1 MILLKAVLLIL
12 LVLAVAIMVAIVYG
26 AYRWHVGTKVLRA
39 QLRATRVPIT
49 PATYDPR
56 ELEGLPLPVQ
66 RYFRA
71 VLTEGQP
78 IVAAVRVAHAGQFN
92 MDETHAKWRAFT
104 SDQLVITRRPGF
116 DWDARIRL
124 APGLHVFVHDAYVA
138 GEGFLHAALGG
149 LITVADLRGTPE
161 VAEGELLRFL
171 AEAAWYPTALLPS
184 QGVRW
189 DAIDDT
195 SARASLVDGATTVS
209 LVFRFDAEGLIHTA
223 HAAARSRTVNGAL
236 VATPWQGRFWAH
248 EVRGGMR
255 IPLHGEVA
263 WLLPERPLSYWRGR
277 ITDIVYEFAR

>member
-1 MILLKAVLLIL
+1 MLKAILLIL
-12 LVLAVAIMVAIVYG
+12 LVLVVAIVVAIVYG
-26 AYRWHVGTKVLRA
+26 ASRWHVGTKALRA

-49 PATYDPR
+49 PATYALR
-56 ELEGLPLPVQ
+56 ELEGLPPPVQ

-92 MDETHAKWRAFT
+92 MDETHAKWSAFT

-116 DWDARIRL
+116 DWDARIL
-124 APGLHVFVHDAYVA
+124 MAPGMHVFVHDAYVA
-138 GEGFLHAALGG
+138 GEGIVHAALCG
-149 LITVADLRGTPE
+149 LISLADLRGTPE
-161 VAEGELLRFL
+161 VAEGELMRFL

-184 QGVRW
+184 QGVHW

-195 SARASLVDGATTVS
+195 SARASLVDDVTTVS
-209 LVFRFDAEGLIHTA
+209 LEFRFDAEGLIHTV
-223 HAAARSRTVNGAL
+223 HATARYRTVNGEL

-255 IPLHGEVA
+255 IPVHGEVA
-263 WLLPERPLSYWRGR
+263 WLLPDGPSPYWRGQ
-277 ITDIVYEFAR
+277 ITDIFYELAR